1 MLSLTNAQIRDLK
14 AQAQRL
20 KATLKIGK
28 EGLSP
33 QFLAALDEVLKH
45 HELVKVKFDEFKEQ
59 KKELAPQLA
68 EKSRSHL
75 VTRVGNVVVL
85 YRPKPV
91 EELSSRSRAYQHRF
105 GVEDL
110 AFEEEGLVEDVGL
123 EGADQANSDAQGDRK
138 RSRVGSAG
146 WCLQAATLGH

>member
-1 MLSLTNAQIRDLK
+1 MLEVARFGRQRPSPVSFFRVLARNIEYFSPMVALTNAQIRALK

-20 KATLKIGK
+20 KATLKVGK

-33 QFLAALDEVLKH
+33 QFLAALDETLKR
-45 HELVKVKFDEFKEQ
+45 HELIKVKFGEFKEQ

-68 EKSRSHL
+68 EKSRSRL

-91 EELSSRSRAYQHRF
+91 EDKQPE
-105 GVEDL
+105 
-110 AFEEEGLVEDVGL
+110 
-123 EGADQANSDAQGDRK
+123 
-138 RSRVGSAG
+138 
-146 WCLQAATLGH
+146 

>member
-1 MLSLTNAQIRDLK
+1 MDSLTNAQVRDLK

-33 QFLAALDEVLKH
+33 SFLAALDEVLEH
-45 HELVKVKFDEFKEQ
+45 HELVKVKFDQFKEQ

-68 EKSRSHL
+68 EKSGSHL
-75 VTRVGNVVVL
+75 VIRVGNVVVL

-91 EELSSRSRAYQHRF
+91 
-105 GVEDL
+105 VE
-110 AFEEEGLVEDVGL
+110 
-123 EGADQANSDAQGDRK
+123 K
-138 RSRVGSAG
+138 
-146 WCLQAATLGH
+146 

>member
-1 MLSLTNAQIRDLK
+1 MDSLTNAQVRDLK

-20 KATLKIGK
+20 KATLKVGK

-68 EKSRSHL
+68 EKTSSHL

-85 YRPKPV
+85 FRPKPA
-91 EELSSRSRAYQHRF
+91 EPGESPAK
-105 GVEDL
+105 D
-110 AFEEEGLVEDVGL
+110 
-123 EGADQANSDAQGDRK
+123 
-138 RSRVGSAG
+138 
-146 WCLQAATLGH
+146 TP

>member
-1 MLSLTNAQIRDLK
+1 MGPLSNAQIRELK

-45 HELVKVKFDEFKEQ
+45 HQLVKVKFEEFKEQ

-68 EKSRSHL
+68 EKSGSHL

-85 YRPKPV
+85 YRLKPG
-91 EELSSRSRAYQHRF
+91 EE
-105 GVEDL
+105 
-110 AFEEEGLVEDVGL
+110 
-123 EGADQANSDAQGDRK
+123 K
-138 RSRVGSAG
+138 RV
-146 WCLQAATLGH
+146 Q

>member
-1 MLSLTNAQIRDLK
+1 MDSLNNTQIRTLK

-20 KATLKIGK
+20 KATLKIGR

-45 HELVKVKFDEFKEQ
+45 HQLVKVKFDEFKEQ

-85 YRPKPV
+85 YRSKPT
-91 EELSSRSRAYQHRF
+91 EEKQREL
-105 GVEDL
+105 
-110 AFEEEGLVEDVGL
+110 
-123 EGADQANSDAQGDRK
+123 
-138 RSRVGSAG
+138 
-146 WCLQAATLGH
+146 